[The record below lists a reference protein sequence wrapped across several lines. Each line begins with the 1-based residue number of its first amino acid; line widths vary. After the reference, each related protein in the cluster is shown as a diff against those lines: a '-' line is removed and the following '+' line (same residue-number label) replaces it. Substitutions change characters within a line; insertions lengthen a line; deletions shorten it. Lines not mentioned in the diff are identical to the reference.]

1 MKKTIILVALMLLGD
16 MRLSAQAPILP
27 LDTNLYY
34 DWWWYDDLM
43 SDTAQYIY
51 TNVADGSYTGDSNY
65 DASGH
70 DVGFVRRG
78 FWHYQAVI
86 GGGVTAANWQ
96 NIFIPTRLCLFW
108 AYGYVLGDVVIT
120 KTLEL
125 VDIQVT
131 FLSFG
136 IIR

>member
-1 MKKTIILVALMLLGD
+1 MKKTIILVALMLLVD

-51 TNVADGSYTGDSNY
+51 FNIADASYTGDSNY

-70 DVGFVRRG
+70 DVGVVRRG

-86 GGGVTAANWQ
+86 GGG
-96 NIFIPTRLCLFW
+96 
-108 AYGYVLGDVVIT
+108 
-120 KTLEL
+120 
-125 VDIQVT
+125 T
-131 FLSFG
+131 FY
-136 IIR
+136 

>member
-51 TNVADGSYTGDSNY
+51 FNIADASYTGDSNY
-65 DASGH
+65 DA
-70 DVGFVRRG
+70 
-78 FWHYQAVI
+78 
-86 GGGVTAANWQ
+86 
-96 NIFIPTRLCLFW
+96 PTRLCLFW
-108 AYGYVLGDVVIT
+108 AYGYVLCDMVIT
-120 KTLEL
+120 
-125 VDIQVT
+125 
-131 FLSFG
+131 
-136 IIR
+136 